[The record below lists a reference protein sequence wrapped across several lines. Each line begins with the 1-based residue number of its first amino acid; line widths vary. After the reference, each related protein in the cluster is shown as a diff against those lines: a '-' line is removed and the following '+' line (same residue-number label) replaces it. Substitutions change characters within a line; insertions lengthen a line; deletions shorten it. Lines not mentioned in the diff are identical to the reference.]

1 MTTLP
6 LVVCVMRFAAW
17 DRNFLPRSGGAARV
31 VVVGVGCGV
40 LAGLAGNLG
49 LVPVP
54 RAAAHAL
61 EHIVGEL
68 DVLLL
73 VQHFRIRALLLLRD
87 GFPSLWG

>member
-6 LVVCVMRFAAW
+6 VVCVMRFAAW
-17 DRNFLPRSGGAARV
+17 DRDFLPRTGGTAGA
-31 VVVGVGCGV
+31 VVVGVGRGV
-40 LAGLAGNLG
+40 LAGLAGVLG
-49 LVPVP
+49 PVPVP

-73 VQHFRIRALLLLRD
+73 VQHLQVRALLLLRD